1 MYDNILTLIKISPL
15 RIEWFLFVKP
25 WDTYTQRFFVLKL
38 VEIGRK
44 VLREEDFKLG
54 QRIFAISSVEKDMA
68 LHLKKLETPSP
79 KIAWCQVWSKSV

>member
-1 MYDNILTLIKISPL
+1 M
-15 RIEWFLFVKP
+15 
-25 WDTYTQRFFVLKL
+25 LKL

-54 QRIFAISSVEKDMA
+54 QRIFAISVLSPVEKDMA

-79 KIAWCQVWSKSV
+79 KIGRNQFSSSGTDQVWLKLAK